1 MKSFL
6 KSALITS
13 TLVLSMVSGAFGAQT
28 KEYKFKY
35 TYAGQKLEIIETS
48 PSWEKSFERA
58 AMKCFKHFSEGKV
71 MSNDK
76 GMDLIDVCAN
86 PKS

>member
-1 MKSFL
+1 MKASF
-6 KSALITS
+6 KSAVIMIS
-13 TLVLSMVSGAFGAQT
+13 FVLSFVSVACGAQT
-28 KEYKFKY
+28 KEYKFKFIY
-35 TYAGQKLEIIETS
+35 GGQKLEIIETS

-58 AMKCFKHFSEGKV
+58 AMKCLRHFSEGKPT
-71 MSNDK
+71 STDK